1 LELIF
6 WRKEMMIDR
15 SIVQLFL
22 FILLAVFSAF
32 LLRAAISVNKE
43 RAKERADRKN
53 QVTQIK
59 KEAS

>member
-1 LELIF
+1 
-6 WRKEMMIDR
+6 MMIDR

-53 QVTQIK
+53 QVNEIK
-59 KEAS
+59 AEAS

>member
-1 LELIF
+1 
-6 WRKEMMIDR
+6 MMIDR